1 LEATSFRST
10 KRRSLAEQQLVLRR
24 KQQRPETR
32 SVSSEASRVKVTP
45 LNSTQPRIPIR
56 VSRVTSAF
64 GSGLRSRCASA
75 PPSRWLDSSSELEA
89 PRPFG
94 VAVPTGPGA
103 RRFLLP
109 SAGLAGSSGLEASRS
124 FGVEGLKA
132 SRVVES
138 DAQSELRRSIFVA
151 VAFGWRWWRPDGG
164 CARLT
169 LASSLLRQGSSDP
182 RLRGRLLVQPKWI
195 EVETTRLDL
204 GFGNGTED
212 EATAT
217 RA

>member
-103 RRFLLP
+103 RWF
-109 SAGLAGSSGLEASRS
+109 SAPERRACWLFGAGGVAILWGRGAESFEA
-124 FGVEGLKA
+124 
-132 SRVVES
+132 VES
-138 DAQSELRRSIFVA
+138 
-151 VAFGWRWWRPDGG
+151 
-164 CARLT
+164 
-169 LASSLLRQGSSDP
+169 
-182 RLRGRLLVQPKWI
+182 
-195 EVETTRLDL
+195 
-204 GFGNGTED
+204 
-212 EATAT
+212 
-217 RA
+217 